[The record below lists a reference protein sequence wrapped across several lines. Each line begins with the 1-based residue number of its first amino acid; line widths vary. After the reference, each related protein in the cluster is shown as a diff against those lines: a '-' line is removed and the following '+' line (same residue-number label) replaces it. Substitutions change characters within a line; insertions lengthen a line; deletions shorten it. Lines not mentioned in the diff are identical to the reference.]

1 MKDGTCFIT
10 LICSLDQPG
19 EDVQY
24 SWDTRGQGAVVS
36 HGGTT
41 LSVSWRSGVSDSYHC
56 TVKNPISQ
64 SSSSIPVRP
73 LCSGNRLL
81 LRALLSQSRFS
92 ACLPVFLGV
101 LGMIEEK
108 EGWISL
114 QQGASLGWQEVRTLE
129 LCPPSVSP
137 VPRRAAGSAG

>member
-10 LICSLDQPG
+10 LVCSLDQPG

-73 LCSGNRLL
+73 LCSGNCLL
-81 LRALLSQSRFS
+81 LRTLLSQSRFL

-101 LGMIEEK
+101 LGMTEEK

-129 LCPPSVSP
+129 LCPPSVGP
-137 VPRRAAGSAG
+137 VPRRVAGSAG